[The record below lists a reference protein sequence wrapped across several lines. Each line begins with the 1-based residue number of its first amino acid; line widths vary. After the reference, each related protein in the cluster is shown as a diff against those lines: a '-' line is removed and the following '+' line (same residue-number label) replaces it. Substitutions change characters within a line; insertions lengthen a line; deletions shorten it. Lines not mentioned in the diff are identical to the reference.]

1 MEKVIEFLKENTLV
15 FLATVDNG
23 KPRVRPF
30 QFLFGEEGRLYFCTA
45 NTKAVYRQLRENPQ
59 VEFTVTSPDYVTLR
73 VQGNATFCNDINRKA
88 RVLSENP
95 MIKGIY
101 KTPDNP
107 VFEIFYLDNGMATI
121 SKLTGEPSKQVSF

>member
-1 MEKVIEFLKENTLV
+1 MEKVVEFLQKNTLV

-23 KPRVRPF
+23 QPRVRPF

-45 NTKAVYRQLRENPQ
+45 NSKAVYRQLRENPR
-59 VEFTVTSPDYVTLR
+59 VELAVTSPDYLTLR
-73 VQGNATFCNDINRKA
+73 VQGNATFFNDIGLKA
-88 RVLSENP
+88 RVLNENP

-107 VFEIFYLDNGMATI
+107 VFELFYLDHGMAMF
-121 SKLTGEPSKQVSF
+121 SKLTGEPPERISF